1 MKKLVLRW
9 VALAI
14 FLVLMAVVFVRL
26 GEWQLDRLEGLRE
39 RNDVV
44 ATNREEPVLDYR
56 EAMGEPIVEEEQWQ
70 RVRLVGTYTGEQ
82 YQVRYRNQEGPGIE
96 VLAVLETN
104 NGDTVLVDRGFIP
117 RLRGKPDTE
126 VLPPVPA
133 GDVEIMGFLRR
144 DERGKDN
151 AVVPHDFKIRLIN
164 SEAIGASLGRD
175 VLPGYVTL
183 LESTPGNGDE
193 LAPIEAPAPSEGNHL
208 SYALQWFAFS
218 VIAVGG
224 IFVLIRADLADR
236 RKEQRRAERL
246 AARSVAVDVEEP
258 AL

>member
-1 MKKLVLRW
+1 MKKLVVRW
-9 VALAI
+9 AALAI
-14 FLVLMAVVFVRL
+14 FLVLLAVVFVRL
-26 GEWQLDRLEGLRE
+26 GEWQLDRLEGLRD

-44 ATNREEPVLDYR
+44 ATNKEEPVVDYR
-56 EAMGEPIVEEEQWQ
+56 EAMGEPIVEAEQWQ
-70 RVRLVGTYTGEQ
+70 RVRLVGTYTGQQ

-96 VLAVLETN
+96 VLAVLETRQ
-104 NGDTVLVDRGFIP
+104 GDTVLVNRGFIP
-117 RLRGKPDTE
+117 RERGRPDTE
-126 VLPPVPA
+126 ALPQVPP
-133 GDVEIMGFLRR
+133 GDVEITGFLRR
-144 DERGKDN
+144 DERGKDT

-164 SEAIGASLGRD
+164 SAAIGDSLGRD

-183 LESTPGNGDE
+183 LESTPDNGDE

-218 VIAVGG
+218 VIALGG

-236 RKEQRRAERL
+236 RKEQRRAERRASRTL
-246 AARSVAVDVEEP
+246 PVDVDEP